1 MHSARMNGPELLKA
15 LLAAAGDNP
24 YRVATRLKNP
34 PLQSYASKFIAGKVK
49 EPRRDSLRPLAE
61 YYRVPL
67 EAFYDPALADEVA
80 VERNLVPGAARR
92 TRAASTEQ
100 PSELADAL
108 DVLTKVLQ
116 GAEKS
121 ILIAVAPLLAAM
133 ASDPDTAKIKS
144 ELILKLL
151 VADRD
156 KSHDQTQDRMRQSP
170 IFENL
175 GVLDL
180 GDANYGRSNTDKAAG
195 GRKK

>member
-67 EAFYDPALADEVA
+67 EAFYDPALADQVA
-80 VERNLVPGAARR
+80 AERRLVPGISPPIPVVETTPPA
-92 TRAASTEQ
+92 
-100 PSELADAL
+100 SELAGAL
-108 DVLTKVLQ
+108 DVLLAALQ
-116 GAEKS
+116 DADKS
-121 ILIAVAPLLAAM
+121 TRIAVAPLLAAM
-133 ASDPDTAKIKS
+133 ASDPGEAKNQS
-144 ELILKLL
+144 ELVLRLL

-156 KSHDQTQDRMRQSP
+156 KSHRPPHHQVRQSH

-180 GDANYGRSNTDKAAG
+180 GDSNGRSDTNTAAG

>member
-61 YYRVPL
+61 YYGVPL
-67 EAFYDPALADEVA
+67 EAFYDADLADQVA
-80 VERNLVPGAARR
+80 AERNLAPGAARR
-92 TRAASTEQ
+92 TRAESSAPT
-100 PSELADAL
+100 SELANAL
-108 DVLTKVLQ
+108 GVLSAALRDVD
-116 GAEKS
+116 KS
-121 ILIAVAPLLAAM
+121 TRIAAAPLLAAM
-133 ASDPDTAKIKS
+133 ATDPAEAKNQS
-144 ELILKLL
+144 ELLLRLL

-156 KSHDQTQDRMRQSP
+156 KSHESAQDRMHRSP
-170 IFENL
+170 IFVDL

-180 GDANYGRSNTDKAAG
+180 GDGNGRSNTDTATGG

>member
-1 MHSARMNGPELLKA
+1 MNGPELLKA

-67 EAFYDPALADEVA
+67 EAFYDPALADQVA
-80 VERNLVPGAARR
+80 AERHLAPGATRL
-92 TRAASTEQ
+92 TRAGSSA
-100 PSELADAL
+100 PASELASAL
-108 DVLTKVLQ
+108 DVLFAALRDVD
-116 GAEKS
+116 KS
-121 ILIAVAPLLAAM
+121 TRIAVAPLLAAM
-133 ASDPDTAKIKS
+133 ATDPAEAKNQS
-144 ELILKLL
+144 ELLLRLL
-151 VADRD
+151 VSERD
-156 KSHDQTQDRMRQSP
+156 KSHNAPQDRMREP
-170 IFENL
+170 HIFEDL

-180 GDANYGRSNTDKAAG
+180 GDGNGRSNTDRATEG

>member
-67 EAFYDPALADEVA
+67 EAFYDPALADQVA
-80 VERNLVPGAARR
+80 AERHLAPGATRL
-92 TRAASTEQ
+92 TRAGSSA
-100 PSELADAL
+100 PASELASAL
-108 DVLTKVLQ
+108 DVLFAALRDVD
-116 GAEKS
+116 KS
-121 ILIAVAPLLAAM
+121 TRIAVAPLLAAM
-133 ASDPDTAKIKS
+133 ATDPAEAKNQS
-144 ELILKLL
+144 ELLLRLL
-151 VADRD
+151 VSERD
-156 KSHDQTQDRMRQSP
+156 KSHKAPQDRMREP
-170 IFENL
+170 HIFEDL

-180 GDANYGRSNTDKAAG
+180 GDGNGRSNTDRATEG

>member
-1 MHSARMNGPELLKA
+1 MNGPELLKA

-67 EAFYDPALADEVA
+67 EAFYDPALADQVA
-80 VERNLVPGAARR
+80 AERHLAPGATRL
-92 TRAASTEQ
+92 TRAESSAPT
-100 PSELADAL
+100 SELANAL
-108 DVLTKVLQ
+108 DVLFAALRDVD
-116 GAEKS
+116 KS
-121 ILIAVAPLLAAM
+121 TRIAVAPLLAAM
-133 ASDPDTAKIKS
+133 ATDPAEAKNQS
-144 ELILKLL
+144 ELLLRLL
-151 VADRD
+151 VSERD
-156 KSHDQTQDRMRQSP
+156 KRHKAPQDRMREP
-170 IFENL
+170 HIFEDL

-180 GDANYGRSNTDKAAG
+180 GDSNGRSNTDRATEG

>member
-67 EAFYDPALADEVA
+67 EAFYDPALADQVA
-80 VERNLVPGAARR
+80 AERHLASGATRL
-92 TRAASTEQ
+92 TRAGSSA
-100 PSELADAL
+100 PASELASAL
-108 DVLTKVLQ
+108 DVLFAALRDVD
-116 GAEKS
+116 KS
-121 ILIAVAPLLAAM
+121 TRIAVAPLLAAM
-133 ASDPDTAKIKS
+133 ATDPAEAKNQS
-144 ELILKLL
+144 ELLLRLL
-151 VADRD
+151 VSERD
-156 KSHDQTQDRMRQSP
+156 KSHKAPQDRMREP
-170 IFENL
+170 HIFEDL

-180 GDANYGRSNTDKAAG
+180 GDGNGRSNTDRATEG